1 MIKISFLFF
10 FYSKLKSRKIE
21 DEDEK
26 HNFSLMCSVKIK
38 KLSKIFFYIGFD
50 ANFEIIREEYTF
62 FLKKNKT
69 LAENRKKE
77 NQETTQTKD

>member
-10 FYSKLKSRKIE
+10 FYSKLKSRKIEDE

-62 FLKKNKT
+62 F
-69 LAENRKKE
+69 
-77 NQETTQTKD
+77 

>member
-1 MIKISFLFF
+1 
-10 FYSKLKSRKIE
+10 
-21 DEDEK
+21 
-26 HNFSLMCSVKIK
+26 MCSVKIK